1 LENGSLFVLD
11 YKTGETSIRDWTGA
25 RPNEPQ
31 VPLYAIANSK
41 RVAGAAFGQISA
53 DKILFNGIAADSDIA
68 PGLIDANELPKM
80 DLPGNWT
87 DILQH
92 WETVLSRLAREFL
105 AGSAAVDPKH
115 PATSCRYCELHALCR
130 IREQFDFDAPNQLLD
145 DSEVSGELTD
155 AE

>member
-1 LENGSLFVLD
+1 
-11 YKTGETSIRDWTGA
+11 
-25 RPNEPQ
+25 
-31 VPLYAIANSK
+31 
-41 RVAGAAFGQISA
+41 
-53 DKILFNGIAADSDIA
+53 
-68 PGLIDANELPKM
+68 
-80 DLPGNWT
+80 
-87 DILQH
+87 
-92 WETVLSRLAREFL
+92 VLSRLAREFL